1 MDSNSPTEIDGIGL
15 VFHFLFFFLFFWVE
29 NKLGSNLLLAHRN
42 STTSGEVKLEGA
54 ANSTPHIGLLQGDR
68 TQPTPQPHQHPD
80 THKMA
85 PPLIDPALFDQIKV
99 QIEQDTVIRK
109 QLDQILDDL
118 NQQVS
123 FTQGLLTR
131 IHSTPRSKCL

>member
-1 MDSNSPTEIDGIGL
+1 M
-15 VFHFLFFFLFFWVE
+15 
-29 NKLGSNLLLAHRN
+29 
-42 STTSGEVKLEGA
+42 
-54 ANSTPHIGLLQGDR
+54 
-68 TQPTPQPHQHPD
+68 
-80 THKMA
+80 
-85 PPLIDPALFDQIKV
+85 IDPALFDQIKA

-131 IHSTPRSKCL
+131 IHSTPRSKCLYCSFVPCIALSIWYANSETDAPLLSQLEAGIKQEIATVGKLSVFASQYPYYK